1 MRRIFLLAV
10 ITLTAISFMCA
21 QNNKLTEL
29 RRTITEHYA
38 GDAEKQQA
46 AAWLIDNMQYH
57 GTVRSALQ
65 DEYYNKLT
73 RIAHST
79 VYPEC
84 EPLIYGL
91 ADSVYAVPDKG
102 FKRMADADAVTAE
115 YLISNIDQA
124 FDRWRN
130 GNFARHLSFSEFCEW
145 LLPYRLTNE
154 NLCEWRERL
163 YGEYKRGIESLRQIA
178 DKNHSAYWAAAQVN
192 DLLKQDKI
200 FIHLIPHLGGVNL
213 PAPVLASLRM
223 GECDDYAFKAAY
235 TMRACGIPVCVDF
248 TPQWPTRPHGHHWN
262 VVLNNNGRAV
272 PFMGSESN
280 PGYPCKSDYVYGK
293 VYRYTYEYQKESLF
307 EKNRTIGELTPPV
320 LTNPF
325 IKDVTRDYTKG
336 VDVSVSISTG
346 KHFAYLAA
354 FNNQGW
360 TPIAWGEAP
369 PQPSPIGR
377 ERFQKNSTI
386 HSEERGKEKQY
397 SFRNVGRGAVYLPVT
412 WENDRAV
419 AADYPI
425 LIKENG
431 EQENIKP
438 DKSKTFSLTLTRK
451 YPKYAVTH
459 VYSKRMVGGKF
470 HTSNT
475 ADFAESTK
483 IGEIKRNPEMEYDS
497 IDTDP
502 KGRAYRYL
510 RYTAPRRSHCNV
522 AEVEFYDA
530 DGKRLLPKTVITDGN
545 EDAGFKAGSVID
557 GDALT
562 YYQTKKSDDCTLTF
576 DFGSPVAVA
585 KIRYLPRNDDNHV
598 TAGHRYRLD
607 YYDKDGAH
615 SVGEQVATSDSVTFT
630 GVPSNALYILHDLTK
645 GREER
650 IFTIENGEIR
660 WW

>member
-1 MRRIFLLAV
+1 MRRILLLAV
-10 ITLTAISFMCA
+10 ITLTAILPLCA
-21 QNNKLTEL
+21 QDNKLAEL
-29 RRTITEHYA
+29 RRMLTEHYA
-38 GDAEKQQA
+38 GDAEKQHA
-46 AAWLIDNMQYH
+46 AAWLLDNMQYH

-73 RIAHST
+73 RIAHSS

-84 EPLIYGL
+84 EPQIYGL

-115 YLISNIDQA
+115 YLIGNIDHA

-130 GNFARHLSFSEFCEW
+130 GNFARHLSFPEFCEW

-163 YGEYKRGIESLRQIA
+163 YKEYKRGIESLGQIA

-192 DLLKQDKI
+192 DLMKQDKI

-235 TMRACGIPVCVDF
+235 TMRACGIPVSVDF

-262 VVLNNNGRAV
+262 VVLNNNGRTV

-293 VYRYTYEYQKESLF
+293 VYRYTFAYNKESLF
-307 EKNRTIGELTPPV
+307 EKNRTIGEPTPPV

-325 IKDVTRDYTKG
+325 IKDVTGDYTKG
-336 VDVSVSISTG
+336 VDVNVSINTG

-377 ERFQKNSTI
+377 ERLQKNSTI

-397 SFRNVGRGAVYLPVT
+397 SFKNVGMGAVYLPVT

-431 EQENIKP
+431 EQEYIKP

-459 VYSKRMVGGKF
+459 VYSKRLVGGKF

-475 ADFAESTK
+475 ADFAENTK

-530 DGKRLLPKTVITDGN
+530 DGRRLMPVAVVTDGN

-576 DFGSPVAVA
+576 DFGSPVAVV
-585 KIRYLPRNDDNHV
+585 KIRYLTRNDDNHV

-607 YYDKDGAH
+607 YYDRDGAH
-615 SVGEQVATSDSVTFT
+615 PVGEQVATTDSVTFT

-650 IFTIENGEIR
+650 IFTLENGEIR

>member
-1 MRRIFLLAV
+1 MRRILLLAA
-10 ITLTAISFMCA
+10 ITLTAILPLCA
-21 QNNKLTEL
+21 QNNKLAEL
-29 RRTITEHYA
+29 RRTLTEHYA
-38 GDAEKQQA
+38 GDAEKQRA

-65 DEYYNKLT
+65 DEYYNKLI

-130 GNFARHLSFSEFCEW
+130 GNFARHLSFPEFCEW

-192 DLLKQDKI
+192 DLLKQDRI

-262 VVLNNNGRAV
+262 VVLNNNGRTV

-307 EKNRTIGELTPPV
+307 EKNRTIGEPTPHV

-325 IKDVTRDYTKG
+325 IKDVTGDYTKG
-336 VDVSVSISTG
+336 VDVSVSISTDR
-346 KHFAYLAA
+346 HFAYLAA

-360 TPIAWGEAP
+360 TPIAWGEDTHP
-369 PQPSPIGR
+369 NPSFKG
-377 ERFQKNSTI
+377 
-386 HSEERGKEKQY
+386 GEKKQ
-397 SFRNVGRGAVYLPVT
+397 
-412 WENDRAV
+412 
-419 AADYPI
+419 
-425 LIKENG
+425 
-431 EQENIKP
+431 
-438 DKSKTFSLTLTRK
+438 RK

-497 IDTDP
+497 IDTDS
-502 KGRAYRYL
+502 KGSACRYV

-530 DGKRLLPKTVITDGN
+530 CGKRLMPVAIVTDGN
-545 EDAGFKAGSVID
+545 EDAGFKAENVID

-585 KIRYLPRNDDNHV
+585 NIRYLPRNDDNHV

-607 YYDKDGAH
+607 YYDKDGTH
-615 SVGEQVATSDSVTFT
+615 MVGEQVATTDSVTFT

-650 IFTIENGEIR
+650 IFEYTDGIQV
-660 WW
+660 WY